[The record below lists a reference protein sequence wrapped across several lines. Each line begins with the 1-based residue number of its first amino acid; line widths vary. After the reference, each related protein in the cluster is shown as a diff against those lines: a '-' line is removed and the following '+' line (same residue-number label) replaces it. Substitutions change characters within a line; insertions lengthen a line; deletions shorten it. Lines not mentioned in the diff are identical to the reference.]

1 MNQDIFVNEAI
12 NEGITNFVEGKNP
25 EDFTTI
31 IISTLV
37 NIYGQLDI
45 VNPYKTKSEKSF
57 DSNITKFGYTKEDLS
72 LFKQNVLNFYLSKD
86 EKPNKYFN
94 KVEKQLID
102 MFFIKMNKMQ
112 LSESDINTFN
122 SYIQYEGT
130 KLNDIYSANKKEIK
144 KYYNYKNKFR
154 SFNINYKLE
163 EQNKLNKE
171 AYETLGYSYDNIVN
185 MSDQELVL
193 INQKVFDYY
202 NIDASSA
209 DKYQRLNQA
218 VAYFKQFPKKKVE
231 PKKAANGY
239 TAFILIISFV
249 IITLL
254 SIAIVLG
261 VLSK

>member
-154 SFNINYKLE
+154 SFNSNEI
-163 EQNKLNKE
+163 
-171 AYETLGYSYDNIVN
+171 
-185 MSDQELVL
+185 
-193 INQKVFDYY
+193 
-202 NIDASSA
+202 
-209 DKYQRLNQA
+209 
-218 VAYFKQFPKKKVE
+218 
-231 PKKAANGY
+231 
-239 TAFILIISFV
+239 
-249 IITLL
+249 
-254 SIAIVLG
+254 
-261 VLSK
+261 